1 MLRGNFQTTRTW
13 LQKKHNATW
22 LMLSLLLLVSL
33 ACNAFAGNLEPLP
46 EPPKATDNL
55 AETPTPFDIAPTV
68 TPFETASS
76 TEATVSTLVDLNVR
90 NGPGVQYDRVGFLSA
105 GTSVAVIGLD
115 KQSGWW
121 KIQCS
126 AVLQGDECWVAGR
139 AQYVAAANV
148 DDVPTAVAPA
158 TPTTIPPTVQ
168 VGRGLLAYLSD
179 GELYVATL
187 DLGQDPAQLASDAV
201 QVNRTGGV
209 LRFSFSPDGRR
220 IAYVAGGENANN
232 LNIVNVDGGD
242 HRTLVSSTILPLEGS
257 QAGQFSVLIDQ
268 IQWLP
273 DGSGVAFNTSTLNLE
288 GPGSASQE
296 DLWVATLDGQLHQ
309 RFAAGQ
315 GGGKFLFEP
324 DGRVILSRA
333 SELSRAVLGSQEE
346 SIFLNYEPVNTAS
359 EYVYYPSPQ
368 ETEIDTFVAIP
379 AADPWEDGAQTV
391 LWRAPA
397 VGPPVELGRITNIP
411 LNLPVVWSHD
421 GTQIAFIQQTGR
433 GEEASLR
440 LVTAAADTSGAEP
453 YAGGPNLSFFA
464 WQPTGTRFLYG
475 GVGYYAIGQPQAP
488 PNQFLLPAGQVAVAA
503 RWLEGNSYLV
513 NLINTTDEH
522 WELRSATVA
531 GESASLATGKGLKSQ
546 FDIWLP

>member
-13 LQKKHNATW
+13 LQKKHNAT
-22 LMLSLLLLVSL
+22 LLLLSLLLLVSL

-46 EPPKATDNL
+46 EAPQQPTA
-55 AETPTPFDIAPTV
+55 TPTPLAIAATI
-68 TPFETASS
+68 TPLETSPS
-76 TEATVSTLVDLNVR
+76 TEAAVSTLVDLNVR

-105 GTSVAVIGLD
+105 GTSVTVIGLD

-121 KIQCS
+121 KIQCT
-126 AVLQGDECWVAGR
+126 AVLQGDECWVSGR

-148 DDVPTAVAPA
+148 EDVPTAVAPA

-179 GELYVATL
+179 GALYVATL
-187 DLGQDPAQLASDAV
+187 DLGQNPVQLSSDAV
-201 QVNRTGGV
+201 QVSRTGGV
-209 LRFSFSPDGRR
+209 QRFSFSPDGRR
-220 IAYVAGGENANN
+220 IAYVAGRKDANS

-242 HRTLVSSTILPLEGS
+242 YRTLVSSTILPLEES
-257 QAGQFSVLIDQ
+257 QTGRFAVLIDQ
-268 IQWLP
+268 IHWLP

-288 GPGSASQE
+288 GPGTASQE
-296 DLWVATLDGQLHQ
+296 DLWVATLDSQLHE
-309 RFAAGQ
+309 RFPAGQ
-315 GGGKFLFEP
+315 GGGNFLFEP

-346 SIFLNYEPVNTAS
+346 SVFLNYDPVNTAS

-368 ETEIDTFVAIP
+368 LTKIDTFVAIP

-397 VGPPVELGRITNIP
+397 VGPPVELGRIANIP
-411 LNLPVVWSHD
+411 LNLPVAWSPD
-421 GTQIAFIQQTGR
+421 GSQIAFIQQTAS
-433 GEEASLR
+433 GEEISLR

-453 YAGGPNLSFFA
+453 YAGGPHLSFFA
-464 WQPTGTRFLYG
+464 WQPAGTRFLYG
-475 GVGYYAIGQPQAP
+475 GAGYYAIGQPQAP
-488 PNQFLLPAGQVAVAA
+488 PNQILLPADQAAVAA
-503 RWLEGNSYLV
+503 RWLDGDNYLV
-513 NLINTTDEH
+513 NIINTADEQ
-522 WELRSATVA
+522 WELRSATVS
-531 GESASLATGKGLKSQ
+531 GETASLTAGPGVQSQ